1 MTNSYSGDS
10 ILNDLNAT
18 SAMSSPADS
27 VGDDAVMPL
36 GGPSAGERHG
46 HALRHTLRKN
56 TDDDDRSLKGRK
68 RFSKR
73 HSKSVL
79 AAVF

>member
-10 ILNDLNAT
+10 MLHMDSGL
-18 SAMSSPADS
+18 SSPADS
-27 VGDDAVMPL
+27 LGTDAAMPL
-36 GGPSAGERHG
+36 PSPNDRHMM
-46 HALRHTLRKN
+46 RQTLRKTN
-56 TDDDDRSLKGRK
+56 TDDSESFKGRK

-73 HSKSVL
+73 HSKSGL